1 MHATGVVHTETPCR
15 LYSTNLKPDKS
26 GRHIT
31 KIIES
36 VLPMRCPIHHKAP
49 MVVVDG
55 GKDNSSGFRV
65 TGCCQKFVN
74 AIAMV
79 VGQEADG
86 ADLPYRRVG

>member
-1 MHATGVVHTETPCR
+1 MNATGVEHFEPPNA

-26 GRHIT
+26 GRHIS

-55 GKDNSSGFRV
+55 AKDNSAGFRV
-65 TGCCQKFVN
+65 TGCCQEFVN
-74 AIAMV
+74 AIASV
-79 VGQEADG
+79 VGKEADR